1 MVELHW
7 ECMVGYCMVP
17 YQTRLKGTNKEY
29 ASKNEYFSTKINTL
43 LSLTAVC
50 VASCQVMYQSFKRL
64 GMVQEIFKTT
74 IAVDDRMEHSSTD
87 STCNSSSDSYVL
99 HDKLQNSKET
109 IRILSTNEKG
119 MPKAKD
125 QQLQDMDGN
134 ICSQLQVQ
142 VEVGMIKKM

>member
-1 MVELHW
+1 
-7 ECMVGYCMVP
+7 
-17 YQTRLKGTNKEY
+17 
-29 ASKNEYFSTKINTL
+29 
-43 LSLTAVC
+43 
-50 VASCQVMYQSFKRL
+50 
-64 GMVQEIFKTT
+64 
-74 IAVDDRMEHSSTD
+74 MEHSSTD